1 MLKYREAP
9 DWWYL
14 VLFVIIFALGL
25 TSCLAWETHLPWW
38 GFVVSQIIAIV
49 FVIPVGMIQ
58 AVTNIQIGLNVI
70 TEFIVGYMLPGRP
83 IAMMMFKMFGYIS
96 MSQALAFCQDLK
108 LAHYLKIPPRTV
120 FWAQVVATFW
130 TSVVQIAVM
139 NWALGNI
146 DNVCQSDQKDNYTCP
161 NAEVFYTASVLWG
174 LIGPARVFG
183 PNSPVYN
190 QTMWFF
196 LLGALLPA
204 AIYLVARFYP
214 RSGARYLVAPV
225 IFGGTGLIP
234 PATTLNYGAW
244 AIVGYIFNKLIKD
257 KYNGWWSRYNYILS
271 AALDSGLFI
280 ALIIIFF
287 ALQVDNKVKP
297 NWWGNNIINTVG
309 DGNAIVQKV
318 LTNGTF
324 GPKTW

>member
-1 MLKYREAP
+1 
-9 DWWYL
+9 
-14 VLFVIIFALGL
+14 
-25 TSCLAWETHLPWW
+25 
-38 GFVVSQIIAIV
+38 
-49 FVIPVGMIQ
+49 MIQ

-70 TEFIVGYMLPGRP
+70 TEFIIGYMLPGRP
-83 IAMMMFKMFGYIS
+83 LAMMMFKMFGYIS

-130 TSVVQIAVM
+130 TSIVQIAVM

-146 DNVCQSDQKDNYTCP
+146 DNVCAIDQKDKYTCP
-161 NAEVFYTASVLWG
+161 NAEVFYTASILWG

-204 AIYLVARFYP
+204 VIYAVARYYP
-214 RSGARYLVAPV
+214 RSGAKYLVAPV

-234 PATTLNYGAW
+234 PATTLNYGSW
-244 AIVGYIFNKLIKD
+244 AIIGYIFNKLIKD
-257 KYNGWWSRYNYILS
+257 RYIGWWSRYNYILS

-280 ALIIIFF
+280 ALIVIFF
-287 ALQVDNKVKP
+287 ALQVDNKKQP
-297 NWWGNNIINTVG
+297 DWWGNTIINSVG
-309 DGNAIVQKV
+309 DGQAIVQKV
-318 LTNGTF
+318 LTNETF
-324 GPKTW
+324 GPKTWN